1 MANHTGWGGTW
12 GGHSN
17 PDYQMLLE
25 MGTDGLRDRIAGNR
39 LRLRGRLFN
48 NLRYHIGRINVK
60 RDQDGNITDVSF
72 QPVSELPE
80 KPEEQQL
87 DFIGLMVTDAVREI
101 SELLVV
107 GNKELLRQI
116 PYERHENGLFYLPG
130 VLSRKKQLLPQMLTI
145 TLPN

>member
-1 MANHTGWGGTW
+1 MEETNLELFHQRQPELTEAM
-12 GGHSN
+12 
-17 PDYQMLLE
+17 QKLLVE
-25 MGTDGLRDRIAGNR
+25 D
-39 LRLRGRLFN
+39 
-48 NLRYHIGRINVK
+48 K
-60 RDQDGNITDVSF
+60 
-72 QPVSELPE
+72 
-80 KPEEQQL
+80 L